1 MINSMI
7 DFLKVM
13 SNNDIEETALLNI
26 LNAKLTQLVGSK
38 NVTFKQYSHS
48 KPMSVG
54 YQCFVYL
61 SSGQGKDE
69 TIRQIDNTLM
79 PFLREKL
86 EKVIDR
92 YKLELQTELYAKA
105 AQLDT
110 KAKRE
115 AEKQAEEQLN
125 KIRCCN
131 INISDATLTGIF
143 YEAEQIS
150 KTGYGALCLKLTEFG
165 DNVDAAISGDSN
177 AKELLAKL
185 KDMSDGAIEPKVIAG
200 EVRKNIYN
208 IPIIAIM
215 CCDYVSLLKPKS
227 RAYLENFL
235 SSGMA
240 RRAFTYI
247 PTEQKDINKPT
258 SWQER
263 EKAQMKAMEISNAL
277 ENIYD
282 SIPYNMVCEFSA
294 GAKSL
299 LNEFEMQ
306 CIDEFNELYKYDE
319 ISAKEVKGSFW
330 KLTKLAVVY
339 SILENPTERLVDKK
353 YVEQAIKFYRKIQPC
368 LKILLEK
375 RVPSEVDKLNT
386 FMLQWAK
393 KAKKPI
399 KSEEIRKGI
408 DYKSTPWKGFRD
420 EYLPTTLDWLEA
432 EHGIIIRPYS
442 GFGGNT
448 KAWQVVK

>member
-1 MINSMI
+1 
-7 DFLKVM
+7 M
-13 SNNDIEETALLNI
+13 SNNDIEPVALQNL
-26 LNAKLTQLVGSK
+26 LNAKLTQLIGSK

-48 KPMSVG
+48 KPMPVG
-54 YQCFVYL
+54 YQALVFL
-61 SSGQGKDE
+61 NSGAGKDE
-69 TIRQIDNTLM
+69 TIRQIDNALM
-79 PFLREKL
+79 PFLKEKL
-86 EKVIDR
+86 EKVIDK
-92 YKLELQTELYAKA
+92 YKMELQSELYAKA

-131 INISDATLTGIF
+131 INISDCTFTGIF

-150 KTGYGALCLKLTEFG
+150 KTGYGALCLKLTELG
-165 DNVDAAISGDSN
+165 DTIEAAISGDAN
-177 AKELLAKL
+177 AKEVLGKI

-200 EVRKNIYN
+200 EVRKNIYG
-208 IPIIAIM
+208 IPFIAIM
-215 CCDYVSLLKPKS
+215 CCDHVSLLKPKP
-227 RAYLENFL
+227 RAYLENYL
-235 SSGMA
+235 SSGIA

-247 PTEQKDINKPT
+247 PTEQKEINKPT
-258 SWQER
+258 TWQER
-263 EKAQMKAMEISNAL
+263 EKAQIRALEISKYL
-277 ENIYD
+277 EEIYD

-299 LNEFEMQ
+299 INEFEMQ

-330 KLTKLAVVY
+330 KITKLAVVY
-339 SILENPTERLVDKK
+339 SVLENPTERLVDKK
-353 YVEQAIKFYRKIQPC
+353 YVEQAIKFYRQIQPC
-368 LKILLEK
+368 LKVLLDK
-375 RVPSEVDKLNT
+375 RAPDEVDKLRT

-432 EHGIIIRPYS
+432 EHGIIIRPYT